1 MLRWLLA
8 LSLDV
13 VAAGMGTVGLEG
25 GLLGSTQTSWYRGSK
40 LSSAKT
46 FSLLFPWLLAITNLQ
61 VTLTFPFSSSRSSQY
76 L

>member
-25 GLLGSTQTSWYRGSK
+25 GLLGSTQTSWYQGEQ
-40 LSSAKT
+40 T
-46 FSLLFPWLLAITNLQ
+46 
-61 VTLTFPFSSSRSSQY
+61 
-76 L
+76 